1 MQDQTDSPVGFDEM
15 AKRWVCGDGF
25 FLERDGNGDE
35 MVGSLIEER
44 RVRAGENGEQ
54 RKWKHRER
62 KKKGRGR
69 KKNLKKGLICPF
81 FYLMKSVQ

>member
-1 MQDQTDSPVGFDEM
+1 
-15 AKRWVCGDGF
+15 
-25 FLERDGNGDE
+25 